1 MGRRVRA
8 APARGRPRV
17 CTLGSGARIGPLALV
32 AWLAVL
38 ASAITPLA
46 AQDLVAV
53 PELRTRV
60 TDLTGTLVAAQSEAL
75 EDKLRDFESQTGSQI
90 AVLLIP
96 TARPEAIEQY
106 AFRVAEEWQLGR
118 EGVDDGALLLV
129 ALEDREVRIE
139 VGYGFE
145 GVLTDATSNRIIDE
159 SILPHFSTGDMYGG
173 LAAGV
178 DRIVMVARGE
188 DLPPPPPSA
197 PVMDGPSLVPLLI
210 VLFMIASVLTAI
222 LGRFVGA
229 LATGGLAGV
238 VAAVLVG
245 VGFALIAALA
255 GFLMALFVGGAPR
268 RGWSSRTRR
277 GGWGGGFGG
286 GFGGGGGGFGG
297 GGFSG
302 GGGGF
307 GGGGAS
313 GSW

>member
-1 MGRRVRA
+1 VIVGSS
-8 APARGRPRV
+8 APL
-17 CTLGSGARIGPLALV
+17 T
-32 AWLAVL
+32 
-38 ASAITPLA
+38 
-46 AQDLVAV
+46 AQDLVPV
-53 PELRTRV
+53 PELRARV
-60 TDLTGTLVAAQSEAL
+60 TDLTGTLGAAQSEAL

-90 AVLLIP
+90 AVLLVP

-145 GVLTDATSNRIIDE
+145 GVLTDATANRIIDE
-159 SILPHFSTGDMYGG
+159 AVLPHFSTGDMYGG

-178 DRIVMVARGE
+178 DRMVLVARGE
-188 DLPPPPPSA
+188 ELPPPPPPSA
-197 PVMDGPSLVPLLI
+197 PVMDGPSLVPLLL
-210 VLFMIASVLTAI
+210 VLFMVAGVLTAI

-238 VAAVLVG
+238 VAAVFVG
-245 VGFALIAALA
+245 LGFALVAALA
-255 GFLMALFVGGAPR
+255 GFVMALFVGGVPR
-268 RGWSSRTRR
+268 RGWSSHTRH

-286 GFGGGGGGFGG
+286 GFGRGGFGGGGFGG

-313 GSW
+313 GGW